1 MEIEKLVKK
10 MMIEDP
16 FYGFML
22 TTLERRFTDRVARMG
37 VTFNH
42 NMNAELLINKEFY
55 ETLTDVEQLACLK
68 HELLHLAFHHLTMM
82 NVFPNKEIA
91 NIAMDLE
98 VNGYITGLPSW
109 VYRASDYNLNNRLG
123 TMAYYRA
130 LTQPQQQQKQQG
142 NPDKEC
148 NGGADPSQQSQ
159 EPGDSTQNHQ
169 QNGQNQ
175 QDDSQDGDPEQK
187 DQGQQ
192 QLSAPKP
199 QQGFD
204 KEKAVCDHNVW
215 EEGADEAQENV
226 DLINSVID
234 DMLIRAANSVKTRGF
249 IPAELAQYISELE
262 KPLERVFDWKKAF
275 RRFLGNSYTENK
287 KSSRRKESRRFVGA
301 AGSKHTKRAEVLV
314 AIDTSGSVNE
324 YELHEFFSELTYMY
338 KTGTKIH
345 VLECDA
351 AIQHEYDYKPGCVT
365 QVHGRGGTRFEPVI
379 DYYKE
384 HYKRYETLIYFTD
397 GEASLNFTVPQNNM
411 LWVISSQ
418 GSKNDYPGGKVI
430 YIPKRNH

>member
-1 MEIEKLVKK
+1 
-10 MMIEDP
+10 MMVEDP

-22 TTLERRFTDRVARMG
+22 TTLERKFTDRVPRMG
-37 VTFNH
+37 VTFNQ

-55 ETLTDVEQLACLK
+55 ETLTDTEQLACLK

-82 NVFPNKEIA
+82 SIFPNKEIA

-98 VNGYITGLPSW
+98 VNSYISGLPSW
-109 VYRASDYNLNNRLG
+109 VYRASDYQLQNKLG

-130 LTQPQQQQKQQG
+130 LTQPQQQGQQQ
-142 NPDKEC
+142 NQNQETPC
-148 NGGADPSQQSQ
+148 NGGFGPSQPSNNQTDQQQSQ
-159 EPGDSTQNHQ
+159 H
-169 QNGQNQ
+169 
-175 QDDSQDGDPEQK
+175 PEQG
-187 DQGQQ
+187 DDQNDEQEQEQEQGQPQ
-192 QLSAPKP
+192 PKKP
-199 QQGFD
+199 QPDQQFD

-215 EEGADEAQENV
+215 NEKTAAEAQDSA
-226 DLINSVID
+226 DLINSIID
-234 DMLIRAANSVKTRGF
+234 DMLIRAANSVKSRGF
-249 IPAELAQYISELE
+249 VPSELAQRISELE

-301 AGSKHTKRAEVLV
+301 AGSKHTKQAEVLV

-324 YELHEFFSELTYMY
+324 QELHEFFSELTYMH

-365 QVHGRGGTRFEPVI
+365 KVHGRGGTRFEPVI